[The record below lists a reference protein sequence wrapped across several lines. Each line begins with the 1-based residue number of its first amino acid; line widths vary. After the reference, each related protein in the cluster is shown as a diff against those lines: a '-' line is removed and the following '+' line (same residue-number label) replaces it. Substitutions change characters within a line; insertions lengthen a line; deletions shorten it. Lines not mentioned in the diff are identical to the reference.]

1 MPALTTLVVTD
12 RQATPVN
19 YTLSP
24 DGEKDGV
31 YFVAV
36 ADASGVA
43 ISKKRLGI
51 SRRET
56 ADRIKV
62 TEKWR
67 FPTIVTET
75 INGVSSPTVARVA
88 YIDVTFTFEK
98 THTEQ
103 ERKDVVGMFY
113 SAHAVGK
120 VLTED
125 VLVKDQNIW

>member
-1 MPALTTLVVTD
+1 MPALQSLVVTD

-19 YTLSP
+19 HTFVP

-31 YFVAV
+31 YFVAI
-36 ADASGVA
+36 ADSSGIA
-43 ISKKRLGI
+43 ISKKRLGL
-51 SRRET
+51 SKRET
-56 ADRIKV
+56 ADRTRV

-75 INGVSSPTVARVA
+75 INGVASPVVARIA
-88 YIDVTFTFEK
+88 HIDATFTFEK

-120 VLTED
+120 VLIED
-125 VLVKDQNIW
+125 TIVKDQNIW

>member
-1 MPALTTLVVTD
+1 MPALQNLVVTD

-19 YTLSP
+19 YTLAP

-56 ADRIKV
+56 ADRVRV

-75 INGVSSPTVARVA
+75 INGVASPVVARVG

-103 ERKDVVGMFY
+103 ERKDMVGMFY

-120 VLTED
+120 LLTED
-125 VLVKDQNIW
+125 TIVKDQAIW